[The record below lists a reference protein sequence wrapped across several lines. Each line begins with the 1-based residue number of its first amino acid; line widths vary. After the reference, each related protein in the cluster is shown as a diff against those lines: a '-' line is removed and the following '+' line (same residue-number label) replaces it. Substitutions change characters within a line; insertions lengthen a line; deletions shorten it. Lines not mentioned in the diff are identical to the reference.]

1 MLVRRPRLH
10 ERKQVEDNGVGF
22 ASALGWQRLPA
33 AQAQPKDERGHVP
46 LAPPQVSLSPL
57 ETFRGRPSSVDVVR
71 VRDRPTSRR
80 RTGWPGSPSPAGAL
94 IGGTRV
100 SSSRRSARSTC
111 WNRAG
116 TFFTI
121 YHGEKLRAI
130 CHQPTRDRSTWLHPS
145 QDGTIHVPTCPLAAA
160 SGTVPVTRRANRIQ

>member
-1 MLVRRPRLH
+1 MTSRSILVSWFGSRIQPS
-10 ERKQVEDNGVGF
+10 K
-22 ASALGWQRLPA
+22 LPA
-33 AQAQPKDERGHVP
+33 AQAQPKDERGGHVP

-71 VRDRPTSRR
+71 VRDRPTSRL

-121 YHGEKLRAI
+121 YHGGKLRAI

-145 QDGTIHVPTCPLAAA
+145 QDGRIHVPTCPLAAA

>member
-1 MLVRRPRLH
+1 MLVWRPRLH
-10 ERKQVEDNGVGF
+10 DQKVVEDNGVGF
-22 ASALGWQRLPA
+22 AAALGWQRLPA
-33 AQAQPKDERGHVP
+33 AQPKDERGHVP
-46 LAPPQVSLSPL
+46 LAPHPSAII

-145 QDGTIHVPTCPLAAA
+145 QDGRIHVPTCPLAAA